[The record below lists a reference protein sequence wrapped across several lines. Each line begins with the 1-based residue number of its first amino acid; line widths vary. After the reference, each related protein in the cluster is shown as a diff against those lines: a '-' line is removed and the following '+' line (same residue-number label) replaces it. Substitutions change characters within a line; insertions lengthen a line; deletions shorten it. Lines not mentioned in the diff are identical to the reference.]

1 MGRCLNTNKRGG
13 KREGAG
19 RKASGK
25 VRGTHTLTLSPEAAE
40 KLKSIGRAKSEYIDR
55 LILQDLAVIMNDSFT
70 NDSFQLWR
78 NDPYTQVVYDAR
90 RYFPDSTIEF
100 VQKIITPITLGLD
113 VFRRPVKCEAG
124 DILIIGSPTREMPS
138 SIANRVVS
146 EPFEPLV
153 FVDTKT
159 TGCKYGKYT
168 KTDEGVIITN
178 DAMPDEI
185 KNEDIYTIFPVI
197 GVVRD
202 LSQGRGSRIED
213 AGCECKD
220 TEAMQVWLKPSTI
233 ARIIAEAEERGCT
246 LGEVVEQYIK

>member
-1 MGRCLNTNKRGG
+1 MEQKVNHGG

-19 RKASGK
+19 RKASGGIGK
-25 VRGTHTLTLSPEAAE
+25 SYYLTLSDEATQ
-40 KLKSIGRAKSEYIDR
+40 KLKSIGRGKSEYIDR
-55 LILQDLAVIMNDSFT
+55 LILQDLEVIMNDSFT

-78 NDPYTQVVYDAR
+78 NDPYMQVVYDAR

-124 DILIIGSPTREMPS
+124 DILIIGSPTSEMPA

-159 TGCKYGKYT
+159 IGCKYGKYT

-197 GVVRD
+197 GVVRN
-202 LSQGRGSRIED
+202 LSQWREGS
-213 AGCECKD
+213 KD
-220 TEAMQVWLKPSTI
+220 TEAIQVWLKPSTI
-233 ARIIAEAEERGCT
+233 ARIIAEAEEQGCT